1 MDTNKILKVSK
12 LPLYIFLICLVICL
26 GCIFGIVIVSEP
38 KKIDNVY
45 DYNELI
51 STYKDEEGMYAEMEF
66 VSMPYEFA
74 IYEDDYS
81 DEYYYMVYDS
91 NGYLY
96 IVNLFKSTANMLI
109 EQYEENSEDFSYHMK
124 GYIFDIDE
132 DCKKLAIDYYNNG
145 EEIVTEENYK
155 DFFGMTYMSE
165 FKEPTDNIFVILISI
180 LCISGII
187 CFVCIILLS
196 MFIIKNKKMLKKYN
210 INELEGELQKSST
223 KSYKKLDLYLTDRYL
238 ITKVNGLNIVE
249 HKEIIKVC
257 INRMPYNGL
266 QLIVYLVSGKSFVAT
281 QTFNSQNQRDLLYE
295 IANLLKEKNI
305 NIDIKDS
312 VAVSLNYNKEL

>member
-1 MDTNKILKVSK
+1 
-12 LPLYIFLICLVICL
+12 
-26 GCIFGIVIVSEP
+26 
-38 KKIDNVY
+38 
-45 DYNELI
+45 
-51 STYKDEEGMYAEMEF
+51 
-66 VSMPYEFA
+66 
-74 IYEDDYS
+74 
-81 DEYYYMVYDS
+81 
-91 NGYLY
+91 
-96 IVNLFKSTANMLI
+96 
-109 EQYEENSEDFSYHMK
+109 MK